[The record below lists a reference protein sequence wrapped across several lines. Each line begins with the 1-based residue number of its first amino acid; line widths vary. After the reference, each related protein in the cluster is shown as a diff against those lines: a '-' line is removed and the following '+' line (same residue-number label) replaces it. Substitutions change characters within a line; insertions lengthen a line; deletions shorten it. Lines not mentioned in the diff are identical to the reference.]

1 MHEPWNALEAPRFTG
16 PRTFARLPWVK
27 ELDGVDAAVYGLPWD
42 GGTSFRPGA
51 RFGPEAIRSASGMI
65 RTYNPVQRVQV
76 FGALSTIDFGDAP
89 TAPGYIEESLRRM
102 ERFVTPIAEAGVIG
116 IGMGGDHS
124 VTLAELRA
132 LARVHGR
139 LGLVQLDA
147 HTDLH
152 DTYYGFPYSHGTM
165 FRRAIEEDVLDPAR
179 VIQAGMR
186 GSLYAAEDEHIPSD
200 LGVETIPWIELAL
213 VSPEELAAR
222 AQRRIGSGP
231 AFLTFD
237 VDFVDPAYCP
247 GTGTPEVAGPT
258 GFEAMQYLRAL
269 TGIDFV
275 GYDVVEVA
283 PQYDSPGQV
292 TALFA
297 ANVIFELLS
306 MIARRR
312 QSDADETSAGEL
324 RPPTS

>member
-1 MHEPWNALEAPRFTG
+1 MYEPWNALEAPRFTG
-16 PRTFARLPWVK
+16 PRTYARLPWVK
-27 ELDGVDAAVYGLPWD
+27 DLDGVDAAVYGLPWD

-65 RTYNPVQRVQV
+65 RTYNPDQRVQV

-89 TAPGYIEESLRRM
+89 TSPGYIEESLKRM
-102 ERFVTPIAEAGVIG
+102 EDFVTPIAEAGVMG

-124 VTLAELRA
+124 ATLAELRA
-132 LARVHGR
+132 LARVHGP
-139 LGLVQLDA
+139 LGLVQLDS
-147 HTDLH
+147 HIDLH
-152 DTYYGFPYSHGTM
+152 DTYNGLSYSHGTM

-179 VIQAGMR
+179 VVQAGIR
-186 GSLYAAEDEHIPSD
+186 GSMYAAKDADIPAD
-200 LGVETIPWIELAL
+200 LGVEMIPWIELARL
-213 VSPEELAAR
+213 SPEEFAAR

-258 GFEAMQYLRAL
+258 GFEAMEYLRAL
-269 TGIDFV
+269 AGIDFV

-283 PQYDSPGQV
+283 PQYDGPGQI

-297 ANVIFELLS
+297 ANAIFEMLS
-306 MIARRR
+306 MIAKRR
-312 QSDADETSAGEL
+312 QSEAKETAAGSAV
-324 RPPTS
+324 PTS

>member
-16 PRTFARLPWVK
+16 PRTYARLPWVK

-89 TAPGYIEESLRRM
+89 TAPGYIEESLKRM

-132 LARVHGR
+132 LAEVHGR

-147 HTDLH
+147 HIDLH
-152 DTYYGFPYSHGTM
+152 DTYYDLPYSHGTM

-179 VIQAGMR
+179 VIQAGIR
-186 GSLYAAEDEHIPSD
+186 GSLYSAKDGDIPSD
-200 LGVETIPWIELAL
+200 LGVETIPWIELA
-213 VSPEELAAR
+213 VWVPKSSRHEHVGESA
-222 AQRRIGSGP
+222 
-231 AFLTFD
+231 
-237 VDFVDPAYCP
+237 P
-247 GTGTPEVAGPT
+247 G
-258 GFEAMQYLRAL
+258 LR
-269 TGIDFV
+269 
-275 GYDVVEVA
+275 
-283 PQYDSPGQV
+283 S
-292 TALFA
+292 
-297 ANVIFELLS
+297 
-306 MIARRR
+306 
-312 QSDADETSAGEL
+312 
-324 RPPTS
+324 

>member
-1 MHEPWNALEAPRFTG
+1 MYEPWNALDAPRFTG

-27 ELDGVDAAVYGLPWD
+27 DLDGVDAAVYGLPWD

-89 TAPGYIEESLRRM
+89 TSPGYIEESLKRM

-132 LARVHGR
+132 LAEAHGR
-139 LGLVQLDA
+139 LGLVQLDS
-147 HTDLH
+147 HIDLH
-152 DTYYGFPYSHGTM
+152 DTYNGLSYSHGTM

-179 VIQAGMR
+179 MLQAGIR
-186 GSLYAAEDEHIPSD
+186 GSMYAAKDADIPSD
-200 LGVETIPWIELAL
+200 LGVEMIPWIELARL
-213 VSPEELAAR
+213 SPEEFAAR

-237 VDFVDPAYCP
+237 IDFVDPAYCP

-258 GFEAMQYLRAL
+258 GFEAMEYLRAL
-269 TGIDFV
+269 AGTDFV

-283 PQYDSPGQV
+283 PQYDGPGQI
-292 TALFA
+292 TAMFA
-297 ANVIFELLS
+297 ANAIFEMLS
-306 MIARRR
+306 MIAKRR
-312 QSDADETSAGEL
+312 QPKANETAAAESAV
-324 RPPTS
+324 PTS